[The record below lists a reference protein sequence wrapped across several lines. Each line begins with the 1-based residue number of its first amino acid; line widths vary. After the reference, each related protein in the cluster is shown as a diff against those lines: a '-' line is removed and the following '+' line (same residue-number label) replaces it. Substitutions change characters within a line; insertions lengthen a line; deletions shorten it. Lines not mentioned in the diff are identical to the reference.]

1 MAPANPPSLLPRP
14 IETRPTAESKPIAP
28 VTLPVIDA
36 RLVGQL
42 ANLVAEARAGNA
54 DFTNAE
60 RSGSTALAAGKS
72 ASEGSEPWI
81 AAQIVRSAL
90 QVARQRSAAA
100 LADLDALAI
109 AYGEQTSRDATI
121 GGLAE
126 IQSAL
131 KEAEAIVN
139 RQTARLETLNR

>member
-1 MAPANPPSLLPRP
+1 MHRSFAPSERESAVNDCAARVAFSITEWAAWAPGLTDQAAWRAQFADLNSLWNGSDEAAPVPSLAPM
-14 IETRPTAESKPIAP
+14 TRR
-28 VTLPVIDA
+28 
-36 RLVGQL
+36 RLNRIG
-42 ANLVAEARAGNA
+42 
-54 DFTNAE
+54 
-60 RSGSTALAAGKS
+60 
-72 ASEGSEPWI
+72 
-81 AAQIVRSAL
+81 RSAL